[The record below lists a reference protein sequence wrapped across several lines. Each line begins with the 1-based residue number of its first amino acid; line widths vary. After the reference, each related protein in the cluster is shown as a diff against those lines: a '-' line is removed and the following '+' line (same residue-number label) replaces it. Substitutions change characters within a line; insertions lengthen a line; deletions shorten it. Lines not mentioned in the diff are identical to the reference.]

1 MSLSVGIVGLPNVGK
16 STLFNALLSKQQA
29 YVANYPF
36 ATIEPNVGI
45 VPVSDERL
53 AKLAE
58 VVKMSSPSTALRIPP
73 PVVPATVTFLD
84 IAGLV
89 KGASQ
94 GEGLCNK
101 FLSRIRET
109 SVILHVIRAFTDHNI
124 IKQGVS
130 DPKSDFETIK
140 TELGLADLETKPP
153 HFSDK
158 PYLIAVNVDEH
169 ELVNASEL
177 ETQYAE
183 MLSVSKDLIVIVSA
197 KTEAELCDLSES
209 EQKEYLKDLGVEQSG
224 LERLIKKAYGAL
236 GLMSFLTAGEIEVR
250 AWTIHVGTLAP
261 EAAGV
266 IHTDFIKHFIAA
278 KVCHYA
284 DFIEFNGWKASAE
297 KGKVR
302 TEGKTYVMQEGDVVE
317 FMIGK

>member
-1 MSLSVGIVGLPNVGK
+1 MSLTVGIVGLPNVGK

-45 VPVSDERL
+45 VPVPDERL
-53 AKLAE
+53 AKLAPI
-58 VVKMSSPSTALRIPP
+58 VNTTRL
-73 PVVPATVTFLD
+73 VPATVTFLD

-94 GEGLCNK
+94 GEGLGNK
-101 FLSRIRET
+101 FLSHIREA

-158 PYLIAVNVDEH
+158 PYLIAVNVDER
-169 ELVNASEL
+169 ELVETSKL
-177 ETQYAE
+177 EDKYAE
-183 MLSVSKDLIVIVSA
+183 MLGVTKDRIVIVSA
-197 KTEAELCDLSES
+197 KTESELCDLSES
-209 EQKEYLKDLGVEQSG
+209 EQREYLHDLKVEQSG

-250 AWTIHVGTLAP
+250 AWTIPVDTLAP
-261 EAAGV
+261 EASGV

-278 KVCHYA
+278 KVCHYQ
-284 DFIEFNGWKASAE
+284 DFIELNGWKGAAE

>member
-1 MSLSVGIVGLPNVGK
+1 MSLTVGIVGLPNVGK

-29 YVANYPF
+29 FVANYPF

-53 AKLAE
+53 AKLASI
-58 VVKMSSPSTALRIPP
+58 VNTTRL
-73 PVVPATVTFLD
+73 VPATVTFLD

-94 GEGLCNK
+94 GEGLGNK
-101 FLSRIRET
+101 FLSHIRET

-153 HFSDK
+153 HFSEK
-158 PYLIAVNVDEH
+158 PYLIAVNVDEG
-169 ELVNASEL
+169 ELVKSSEL
-177 ETQYAE
+177 EGQYAQ
-183 MLSVSKDLIVIVSA
+183 MLGVSKDLIVIVSA

-209 EQKEYLKDLGVEQSG
+209 EQREYLRDLGVEQSG

-250 AWTIHVGTLAP
+250 AWTIPVGTLAP
-261 EAAGV
+261 EASGV

-278 KVCHYA
+278 KVCHYS